1 MKLLIT
7 LLITVCSLVGLSA
20 QSMTPL
26 KESLALSPEQHV
38 KSKQIQKETSIAL
51 RGIYKLRATNPTKYL
66 VEREKIASATD
77 AKFKLILTE
86 EQYTAYAALR
96 KEQND
101 QFSSGIKPTAV
112 KKKIVIQ

>member
-51 RGIYKLRATNPTKYL
+51 RGIYKLRATICYRCKIQINFNRRAVHCLCCIEKRTKRS
-66 VEREKIASATD
+66 V
-77 AKFKLILTE
+77 
-86 EQYTAYAALR
+86 
-96 KEQND
+96 
-101 QFSSGIKPTAV
+101 
-112 KKKIVIQ
+112 